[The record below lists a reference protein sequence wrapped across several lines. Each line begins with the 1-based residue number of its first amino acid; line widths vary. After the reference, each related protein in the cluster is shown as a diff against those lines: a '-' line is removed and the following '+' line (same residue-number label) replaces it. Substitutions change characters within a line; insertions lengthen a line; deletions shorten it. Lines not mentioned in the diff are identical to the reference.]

1 MNKVIIIGNLT
12 RDPELK
18 STASGVSVC
27 TFGVAVNRSYTD
39 ANGNREADFFTVSTW
54 RGLAENCAKYLAKGR
69 KVAVSGAL
77 QNRSYE
83 DKNGNKRTVTE
94 IVADEVEFITPMSN
108 PSDSG
113 QGAAQT
119 SPKKG
124 INDLEPADNEEL
136 PF

>member
-18 STASGVSVC
+18 STSSGVSVC
-27 TFGVAVNRSYTD
+27 TFSVAVNRKFTD

-54 RGLAENCAKYLAKGR
+54 RGLAENCAKYLSKGR

-119 SPKKG
+119 PPKKG